1 LKSLCSSFLW
11 RMPIS
16 RLLVD
21 KQVAEACQRGES
33 KMKRPGNDG
42 RNATPRD
49 AIDEEKVQIRRS
61 CSYIVAR
68 EASDLMSKLPLNRG
82 PAMKKIAERLVDSR
96 SVLFGIAF
104 FECVEDWL
112 LDHGQQASAD
122 AVRRFLNSPKFLTLF
137 VPAMPAMPVP
147 APRAVSRGTP
157 RSVMALVD

>member
-1 LKSLCSSFLW
+1 
-11 RMPIS
+11 M
-16 RLLVD
+16 RLPRND
-21 KQVAEACQRGES
+21 S
-33 KMKRPGNDG
+33 K
-42 RNATPRD
+42 NATPRD

-82 PAMKKIAERLVDSR
+82 PALKKIAERLIDSR

-112 LDHGQQASAD
+112 IDHDQQATAE

-137 VPAMPAMPVP
+137 VPATP
-147 APRAVSRGTP
+147 APFVA
-157 RSVMALVD
+157 SVMAPRGQGQLALID

>member
-1 LKSLCSSFLW
+1 
-11 RMPIS
+11 M
-16 RLLVD
+16 RLPRND
-21 KQVAEACQRGES
+21 S
-33 KMKRPGNDG
+33 K
-42 RNATPRD
+42 NATPRD

-82 PAMKKIAERLVDSR
+82 PALKKIAERLVDSR

-112 LDHGQQASAD
+112 IDHDQQSSAD

-137 VPAMPAMPVP
+137 VPATP
-147 APRAVSRGTP
+147 APAVPKAPVARQL
-157 RSVMALVD
+157 ALID

>member
-1 LKSLCSSFLW
+1 
-11 RMPIS
+11 M
-16 RLLVD
+16 RLP
-21 KQVAEACQRGES
+21 R
-33 KMKRPGNDG
+33 NDG
-42 RNATPRD
+42 KIATPRD

-82 PAMKKIAERLVDSR
+82 PALKKIAERLVDSR

-112 LDHGQQASAD
+112 IDHDQRTTAD

-137 VPAMPAMPVP
+137 VATPTVAPAMTGTASL
-147 APRAVSRGTP
+147 PRGQL
-157 RSVMALVD
+157 ALID